1 MKIFYLMFII
11 VLYTNIA
18 WAESS
23 SSKINF
29 YSIGNSYLLYSPK
42 LKNTRDY
49 IWFKLA
55 GDDNFGTAVSA
66 GCDLLYE
73 GIRVGNKINGKILY
87 YETDI
92 SGSSEI
98 KNIKASIDD
107 SYITINDDV
116 VFSQCGLNIVYGSF
130 ERIKISQKK
139 YDTRISEV
147 LNDGFVDAKEN
158 KKPNAEAFDN
168 LIGHLGCGDVLK
180 NIKVVNDIG
189 FYLQQKKYS
198 LNSERILNKVLE
210 CEPNRTVAYLNL
222 GDSLYDQG
230 KYIDAR
236 NAYEKYKKMMI
247 KKGLSNQI
255 PKRINN

>member
-1 MKIFYLMFII
+1 MKIFFLVFII
-11 VLYTNIA
+11 VSYNNIA
-18 WAESS
+18 CAESS
-23 SSKINF
+23 LSKINF

-42 LKNTRDY
+42 LNNTRDY
-49 IWFKLA
+49 IWFKLV
-55 GDDNFGTAVSA
+55 GDDNFGVAASA

-73 GIRVGNKINGKILY
+73 GIRDGNKINGKILY

-107 SYITINDDV
+107 NYITINNDD

-139 YDTRISEV
+139 YDMRLSEV

-168 LIGHLGCGDVLK
+168 LIGNLRCGDILK
-180 NIKVVNDIG
+180 NIKAVNDIG

-222 GDSLYDQG
+222 GDSLYGQG
-230 KYIDAR
+230 KYIKAR
-236 NAYEKYKKMMI
+236 NAYEKYKKLMI
-247 KKGLSNQI
+247 EKGLSNKI
-255 PKRINN
+255 PKRIND